1 MNRRFI
7 TSVAID
13 LVVLLGAGVYAA
25 SRPTADGRPCLIC
38 RVIAKVAR

>member
-7 TSVAID
+7 TSVAIG

-38 RVIAKVAR
+38 PVTAKVAR